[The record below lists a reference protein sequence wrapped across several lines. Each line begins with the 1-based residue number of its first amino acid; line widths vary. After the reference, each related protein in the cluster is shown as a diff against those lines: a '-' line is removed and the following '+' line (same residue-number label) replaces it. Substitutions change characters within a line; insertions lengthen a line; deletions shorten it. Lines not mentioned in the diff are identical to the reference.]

1 MDLANL
7 LIQLL
12 NSVQYGLLLFMLA
25 AGLTLIF
32 GIMGVVN
39 LAHGSFYML
48 GAYLAWWLSAQVG
61 NLPLAIVLGA
71 LLSVALGL
79 ALEWLLFRH
88 FYQRDHLDQVLLTFG
103 LIYVFEE
110 LRSLLWGDDV
120 HGVEIPKALDWS
132 LPLTDTLS
140 YPAYR
145 LFMSGL
151 CLLLALGLYLLIS
164 RTRLG
169 MKIRAGAFNRDM
181 AESLGINIRLIR
193 AIVFALGVGL
203 AAVAG
208 MIAAPIASVYPNMG
222 SQVLIMCFVVV
233 VIGGIGSVR
242 GALIAAL
249 LVGLV
254 APAGTPPDVVATVNP
269 NRLDCGSGLRFLCA
283 AGVAFLTAVAA
294 VRLLRRTGFFAARA
308 EPDLLGLLDLVAL
321 ATVCDVMPLTGL
333 NRAFVTQGLKVI
345 GRRERVGLAALL
357 EVAQAN
363 ERPSAMTLGYALGS
377 RINAGPDRPRRSA
390 RPR

>member
-1 MDLANL
+1 VEFGTF

-48 GAYLAWWLSAQVG
+48 GAYLAWSLSSAFG
-61 NLPLAIVLGA
+61 SLPVAIVVGA
-71 LLSVALGL
+71 AMAVVFGL

-88 FYQRDHLDQVLLTFG
+88 FYKRDHLDQVLLTFG
-103 LIYVFEE
+103 LIYIFEE
-110 LRSLLWGDDV
+110 LRSIVWGDDV
-120 HGVEIPKALDWS
+120 HGVAIPS
-132 LPLTDTLS
+132 LLSDSVALTDTLS
-140 YPAYR
+140 YPVYR
-145 LFMSGL
+145 LFMSGV
-151 CLLLALGLYLLIS
+151 CIVLAIGLYLLIS
-164 RTRLG
+164 KTRLG

-181 AESLGINIRLIR
+181 AESLGVNIKLIH
-193 AIVFALGVGL
+193 AVVFALGVGL

-208 MIAAPIASVYPNMG
+208 MIAAPVASVYPNMG

-254 APAGTPPDVVATVNP
+254 DTFGKVLLPSM
-269 NRLDCGSGLRFLCA
+269 SGMLVYTLM
-283 AGVAFLTAVAA
+283 AGV
-294 VRLLRRTGFFAARA
+294 LLFKP
-308 EPDLLGLLDLVAL
+308 EGLFKA
-321 ATVCDVMPLTGL
+321 
-333 NRAFVTQGLKVI
+333 
-345 GRRERVGLAALL
+345 
-357 EVAQAN
+357 
-363 ERPSAMTLGYALGS
+363 
-377 RINAGPDRPRRSA
+377 
-390 RPR
+390 

>member
-1 MDLANL
+1 MDLANF

-48 GAYLAWWLSAQVG
+48 GAYLAYSLSGLFGSLTAAILG
-61 NLPLAIVLGA
+61 GAALAVLF
-71 LLSVALGL
+71 GL

-88 FYQRDHLDQVLLTFG
+88 FYNRDHLDQVLLTFG

-110 LRSLLWGDDV
+110 VRSILWGDDV
-120 HGVEIPKALDWS
+120 HSVAVPKALDWS
-132 LPLTDTLS
+132 IPLTDTLS

-145 LFMSGL
+145 LFMSAV
-151 CLLLALGLYLLIS
+151 CLVLALGLYLLIS
-164 RTRLG
+164 KTRLG

-181 AESLGINIRLIR
+181 AGALGINIKLIH
-193 AIVFALGVGL
+193 AVVFALGVGL

-208 MIAAPIASVYPNMG
+208 MIAAPVSSVYPNMG

-242 GALIAAL
+242 GALISAL

-254 APAGTPPDVVATVNP
+254 DTFGKVLLPSVASMLVYM
-269 NRLDCGSGLRFLCA
+269 LM
-283 AGVAFLTAVAA
+283 AA
-294 VRLLRRTGFFAARA
+294 VLLWK
-308 EPDLLGLLDLVAL
+308 P
-321 ATVCDVMPLTGL
+321 
-333 NRAFVTQGLKVI
+333 QGLFK
-345 GRRERVGLAALL
+345 A
-357 EVAQAN
+357 
-363 ERPSAMTLGYALGS
+363 
-377 RINAGPDRPRRSA
+377 
-390 RPR
+390 

>member
-1 MDLANL
+1 MDFPTF

-48 GAYLAWWLSAQVG
+48 GAYLAYSLSG
-61 NLPLAIVLGA
+61 LLGSLTLAIACGA
-71 LLSVALGL
+71 VLSVVFGL
-79 ALEWLLFRH
+79 ALERLLFRH
-88 FYQRDHLDQVLLTFG
+88 FYERDHLDQVLLTFG
-103 LIYVFEE
+103 LIYIFEE
-110 LRSLLWGDDV
+110 MRSILWGDNV
-120 HGVEIPKALDWS
+120 HSVPIPDLLGAS

-140 YPAYR
+140 YPVYR
-145 LFMSGL
+145 LFMSGV
-151 CLLLALGLYLLIS
+151 CVALAIGLYWLIS
-164 RTRLG
+164 KTRLG

-181 AESLGINIRLIR
+181 TEALGINIKLIH
-193 AIVFALGVGL
+193 AIVFALGVAL

-208 MIAAPIASVYPNMG
+208 MIAAPISSVYPNMG

-254 APAGTPPDVVATVNP
+254 DTFGKVLLPQI
-269 NRLDCGSGLRFLCA
+269 SGMLVYMLM
-283 AGVAFLTAVAA
+283 AA
-294 VRLLRRTGFFAARA
+294 VLLWK
-308 EPDLLGLLDLVAL
+308 P
-321 ATVCDVMPLTGL
+321 
-333 NRAFVTQGLKVI
+333 QGLFK
-345 GRRERVGLAALL
+345 
-357 EVAQAN
+357 Q
-363 ERPSAMTLGYALGS
+363 
-377 RINAGPDRPRRSA
+377 
-390 RPR
+390 